1 MRSPENVLNT
11 LSKHSNVSDYKFER
25 LYRLLFNEEMFHVA
39 YQRIYAKQGN
49 MTAGTDGKTADQMT
63 LKRIACVIASLKDE
77 TYQPKPARRT
87 YIPKKNGKMRPLG
100 IPSFEDKLVQEV
112 VRMPL

>member
-63 LKRIACVIASLKDE
+63 LKRIERVIASLKDE
-77 TYQPKPARRT
+77 TYQPQDVHSQEERKDA
-87 YIPKKNGKMRPLG
+87 
-100 IPSFEDKLVQEV
+100 PSRNPQL
-112 VRMPL
+112 